1 MKKWL
6 KRIGLFIGV
15 LAILLGLFFSYS
27 YFIEP
32 RQFVVVNDAIAV
44 PHWDGRLNG
53 LRVVTIAD
61 IHTGSNFTPPERI
74 RFVVE
79 QANAQNPDVI
89 VLLGDYVS
97 ESRFDRERMRTAP
110 DGTDRTE
117 LKVPFETVAASLKG
131 LRAKYGV
138 YAVIGNHDWYHNEQK
153 IHRMLEEISG
163 INVLNNEIHE
173 VEANGT
179 TLRIWGIEDWWK
191 NRKVP
196 AEAFNALAE
205 KTNIIAITHNPDTLL
220 SAPEGFS
227 ILFAGHTHGGQL
239 NWPIFGPKA
248 VFNDPRFMDGLAVVD
263 GKYVYV
269 SSGVGTSVIPIR
281 FRVPPEINVVTLS
294 SNTATMPETP

>member
-6 KRIGLFIGV
+6 KRAGLLIGV
-15 LAILLGLFFSYS
+15 LAILLGLFLSYS

-32 RQFVVVNDAIAV
+32 RQFVVIYDAIAV

-53 LRVVTIAD
+53 LRIVTIAD
-61 IHTGSNFTPPERI
+61 IHTGSNFAPPERI

-117 LKVPFETVAASLKG
+117 LKVPFESVAESLKG

-173 VEANGT
+173 VELKFNLTARTEKGNLYLVELSYCG
-179 TLRIWGIEDWWK
+179 LIGMRNVPDDQAHAFLFAEAPRMLFPFARRVIADAVRDAGYPPLMLDPIDFQGIYMQQLQQRREQGIEPSEIYGK
-191 NRKVP
+191 P
-196 AEAFNALAE
+196 
-205 KTNIIAITHNPDTLL
+205 TN
-220 SAPEGFS
+220 
-227 ILFAGHTHGGQL
+227 
-239 NWPIFGPKA
+239 
-248 VFNDPRFMDGLAVVD
+248 
-263 GKYVYV
+263 
-269 SSGVGTSVIPIR
+269 
-281 FRVPPEINVVTLS
+281 
-294 SNTATMPETP
+294 